1 MRLRLFVPLLSAA
14 LLVLLFGCGK
24 ASNTDP
30 GPEQLMELIND
41 ERVLTGHS
49 PWIYAPDVA
58 AVAQAY
64 AHVLDN
70 HGPTQH
76 QFPYSENADG
86 KGLAGRLTDAG
97 IATSASVEVGRSDV
111 TTTNA
116 QLFFTNYV
124 VPSGILTRDDI
135 DEMGVGHV
143 SPTGSS
149 TTDYHYW
156 ILDVI
161 KRVTP

>member
-1 MRLRLFVPLLSAA
+1 MRLRLFVPLSAS

-30 GPEQLMELIND
+30 GPEQLMKLIND
-41 ERVLTGHS
+41 YRVTAGHS
-49 PWIYAPDVA
+49 PWTYAGDVA

-64 AHVLDN
+64 AHWLDN

-86 KGLAGRLTDAG
+86 KGRSGRLTDAG
-97 IATSASVEVGRSDV
+97 IATSAAEEVGRSDAA
-111 TTTNA
+111 TSNA

-149 TTDYHYW
+149 ITAYHYW